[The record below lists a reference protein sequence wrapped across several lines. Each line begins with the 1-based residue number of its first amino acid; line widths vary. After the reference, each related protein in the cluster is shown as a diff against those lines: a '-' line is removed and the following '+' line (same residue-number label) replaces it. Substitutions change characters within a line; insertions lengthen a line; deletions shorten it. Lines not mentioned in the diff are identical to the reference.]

1 MRCAED
7 KNERLEVPC
16 AAGRL
21 RVIIG
26 DWQQVSGWEDKAH
39 MRITSAVVPAK
50 ELGAPGQNGGRGAGK
65 AR

>member
-1 MRCAED
+1 M
-7 KNERLEVPC
+7 PC

-21 RVIIG
+21 RVFIS
-26 DWQQVSGWEDKAH
+26 DWQQVSAWEDKAH